1 LSFFPVFTY
10 QQHNPAKYAEESL
23 RRKHTEE
30 LCTRHVMSNEA
41 VGEKKRTCCGQDP
54 EADPVTPEMY
64 VKVDKILAQ
73 YRKKPGSLLTV
84 LQKVQDVCGYLPD
97 SVQRYVARELNIS
110 PSEVFGVAT
119 FYSSFSLVP
128 RGRHIIR
135 VCQGTACYVKRSQEI
150 IDKLKNELNVDL
162 GEVTP
167 DRKYSVEAVRCLGAC
182 GQAPVMV
189 VGNDTYGDVG
199 AATVMDIVRKYE

>member
-1 LSFFPVFTY
+1 MRYVMGDDVVEKNRVCST
-10 QQHNPAKYAEESL
+10 QES
-23 RRKHTEE
+23 
-30 LCTRHVMSNEA
+30 
-41 VGEKKRTCCGQDP
+41 
-54 EADPVTPEMY
+54 EADLITPEMY
-64 VKVDKILAQ
+64 QKIDEILVP
-73 YRKKPGSLLTV
+73 YREKHGSLLTV
-84 LQKVQDVCGYLPD
+84 LQKVQDVCGYLPN
-97 SVQRYVARELNIS
+97 SVQRYVAGQLNIS

-150 IDKLKNELNVDL
+150 IDKLKTELNVDL
-162 GEVTP
+162 GEITP
-167 DRKYSVEAVRCLGAC
+167 DSKYSVEAVRCLGAC

-199 AATVMDIVRKYE
+199 AATVMDIIKKYE